1 MKSKTKL
8 YILVLFLSLAGYSW
22 VFRNVY
28 QYRSH
33 EKPVSSC
40 LFRTVTGIPCPS
52 CGTTHSVISIM
63 KGDFREAVKE
73 NPLGFLVALMLI
85 VFPIWILVD
94 LFTRKKSFFD
104 FYSTME
110 DLLKRKWIA
119 YPAVILLIINWILNI
134 HRNI

>member
-1 MKSKTKL
+1 
-8 YILVLFLSLAGYSW
+8 
-22 VFRNVY
+22 
-28 QYRSH
+28 
-33 EKPVSSC
+33 
-40 LFRTVTGIPCPS
+40 
-52 CGTTHSVISIM
+52 M